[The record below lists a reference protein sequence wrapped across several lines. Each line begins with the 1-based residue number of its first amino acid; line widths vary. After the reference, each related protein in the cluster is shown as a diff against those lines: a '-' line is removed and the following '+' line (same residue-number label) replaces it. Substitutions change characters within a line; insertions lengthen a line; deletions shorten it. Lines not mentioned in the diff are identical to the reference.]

1 EGLLKIAESE
11 KDGFENE
18 ASGKMVK
25 KQRVSM
31 KKIAVKTK
39 YNVATESD
47 VETYIEELEKEI
59 AALKAKMLEAVK
71 ENKIV
76 DIN

>member
-1 EGLLKIAESE
+1 
-11 KDGFENE
+11 
-18 ASGKMVK
+18 
-25 KQRVSM
+25 M

-47 VETYIEELEKEI
+47 VEAYIEELEKEI